1 MRLVV
6 SCFLFLFF
14 ALPVFSQTD
23 HTNGQRS
30 HDKHEEIQAIKAAYI
45 SKKVSLT
52 AGQATAF
59 WPVYNDYQKEV
70 GQLIRRRRENFKNKN
85 GDANEKLDDDLDFE
99 ARILDLKKKYKTEF
113 SKILPPDKIYKLYR
127 AEREWKEYLIQ
138 QLNDRRKN

>member
-14 ALPVFSQTD
+14 AVPAFSQTD
-23 HTNGQRS
+23 HPNGQGG

-52 AGQATAF
+52 AEQAQAF

-70 GQLIRRRRENFKNKN
+70 GQLIRKRRENFKNKS

-99 ARILDLKKKYKTEF
+99 ARILDLRKKYKTEF
-113 SKILPPDKIYKLYR
+113 SKILPPDKIYILYR